1 VLAMERVA
9 KVAQHVGGGSSFVDE
24 LASLAALKRDGMLTD
39 AEFGLAKAKLLRADP
54 LPRPPVAVS
63 RGGAAAAAAEAE
75 GPVQMGERDR
85 FLYDLQ
91 GFLHVPGHLTQEE
104 VFQLNRAFD
113 ENWDKR
119 HLGVGGRQNEFTG
132 MLEWPQPYCQ
142 PFRDL
147 LAHPKSLPYL
157 NTQFGQGWRTYSA
170 QPLPS
175 SLSLSLLCR
184 PSFQSPNRKTWH
196 FRSWERRHG
205 SLSLYDHRHCRP

>member
-1 VLAMERVA
+1 MLAMERVA

-104 VFQLNRAFD
+104 VSQLNRAFD

-175 SLSLSLLCR
+175 SLSLFTL
-184 PSFQSPNRKTWH
+184 SPV
-196 FRSWERRHG
+196 
-205 SLSLYDHRHCRP
+205 LPIA